1 MSGSCAPT
9 VGGGRVSPVRFMPE
23 WRYRGNIS
31 VHPHRRATAHPTGRE
46 GGSVSA
52 PGSALDGKHARQGSA
67 CRAYLSLVGSS
78 STREAAEVAQQHA
91 AVGRVESDSRRMAIS
106 RKRWDPLA
114 SSGFGTAWIRYS
126 VDSVQRGFGTAWM
139 WLAAGSAPGG
149 GGSNRVG
156 ANDVVERGVQRAVRQ
171 IAPSTIGGGPRRP
184 CLGRHHLL
192 RAEAVFG
199 VRSTEPRHTPPIR

>member
-1 MSGSCAPT
+1 M
-9 VGGGRVSPVRFMPE
+9 SPVRFMPE

-52 PGSALDGKHARQGSA
+52 PGSALDGRHARQGSA

-114 SSGFGTAWIRYS
+114 SRWSR
-126 VDSVQRGFGTAWM
+126 
-139 WLAAGSAPGG
+139 
-149 GGSNRVG
+149 
-156 ANDVVERGVQRAVRQ
+156 
-171 IAPSTIGGGPRRP
+171 
-184 CLGRHHLL
+184 
-192 RAEAVFG
+192 
-199 VRSTEPRHTPPIR
+199 

>member
-1 MSGSCAPT
+1 MSGSSAASERQQRSMSGCCAPT
-9 VGGGRVSPVRFMPE
+9 VGTGRARHVRFMPE

-126 VDSVQRGFGTAWM
+126 VDVAGGRLCARRGRKQPRRCQRRRRTRCPARGPPDRAVHHRWRTASPVFGQAPP
-139 WLAAGSAPGG
+139 APG
-149 GGSNRVG
+149 
-156 ANDVVERGVQRAVRQ
+156 
-171 IAPSTIGGGPRRP
+171 
-184 CLGRHHLL
+184 
-192 RAEAVFG
+192 
-199 VRSTEPRHTPPIR
+199 

>member
-52 PGSALDGKHARQGSA
+52 PGSALDGRHARQGSA

-78 STREAAEVAQQHA
+78 STREAAEVAHSMQRS
-91 AVGRVESDSRRMAIS
+91 G
-106 RKRWDPLA
+106 A
-114 SSGFGTAWIRYS
+114 SSPIRAEWRYRGSAGTRWRRGGVDRAWMRCW

-156 ANDVVERGVQRAVRQ
+156 ANDVVGRGVQRAVRQ